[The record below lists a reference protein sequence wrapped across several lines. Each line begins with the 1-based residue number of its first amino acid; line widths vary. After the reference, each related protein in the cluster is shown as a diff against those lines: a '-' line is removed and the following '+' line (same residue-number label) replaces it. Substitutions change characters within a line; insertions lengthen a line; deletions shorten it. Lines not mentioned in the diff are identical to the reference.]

1 MSNLKNYSEFYLKS
15 TQGSLINMKPLV
27 QRNLTQRKKIYRV
40 YKDELTLL
48 RYKRE
53 KRISKSKCEN
63 MIEKIIE
70 YITMIETIKIKDM
83 GFYSRKEKYIK
94 KLKILQKKVLSY
106 KEYYEYLPDIMK
118 AHTSL
123 FRYAKDNKLEYSIP
137 ENGVDL
143 MLLLISLYG

>member
-1 MSNLKNYSEFYLKS
+1 
-15 TQGSLINMKPLV
+15 MKPLV